1 MRSSE
6 ASYQFHHSDASNG
19 FVNPLP
25 NSSVPLANHWL
36 PVTRAVL
43 NTCFVIV
50 YTRCYHLVHIQNTL
64 PTRWLQVSITWLK
77 TWCCYRAHKMLSLSS
92 LAYSVFHIASY
103 LPNICS
109 HFFTGFIRDPT
120 PHLNTL
126 ANLGEFIII
135 PSILK
140 LN

>member
-1 MRSSE
+1 MVC
-6 ASYQFHHSDASNG
+6 G
-19 FVNPLP
+19 
-25 NSSVPLANHWL
+25 
-36 PVTRAVL
+36 
-43 NTCFVIV
+43 
-50 YTRCYHLVHIQNTL
+50 L
-64 PTRWLQVSITWLK
+64 PTAIFCLGFPVSRGTRGELVIIDFHMFRYCVHAMLSLGSYSKYIANPVVSITWLK
-77 TWCCYRAHKMLSLSS
+77 TWFCYHAHKMLSLSS

-120 PHLNTL
+120 PHLNAL